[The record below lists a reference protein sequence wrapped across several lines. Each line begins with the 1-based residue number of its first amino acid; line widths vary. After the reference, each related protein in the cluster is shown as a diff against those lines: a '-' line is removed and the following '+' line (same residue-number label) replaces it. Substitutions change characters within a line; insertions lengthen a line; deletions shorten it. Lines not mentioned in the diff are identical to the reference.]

1 MGMNLLLKNV
11 RAVLPDSIERC
22 DVHIVDGRI
31 AAIATTIMPQSG
43 DEVRECDGTLLMPG
57 FIDTHIH
64 GGLSQ
69 YFMDTK
75 SDLAAITA
83 HYARCG
89 VTAIV
94 PTFSARPYE
103 MFEAAAHHVVDFCR
117 AQHSGAKIVGIHAE
131 GPFLSPERA
140 GGMPKEYFV
149 KPTVEQLDRMLA
161 VCDGMLRILTLA
173 PEVEGAIDVIPYAVK
188 RSIAV
193 SAGHTNATY
202 DEMKAAIDAGL
213 TRMTH
218 AFNASRLINHREPG
232 ILMAALDDERVNC
245 EVICDFGHLH
255 PATVNMIY
263 RMKGADGF
271 TAVSDCSDRRGY
283 TEPGEGEHVTS
294 DGTPYTV
301 WHGVAWS
308 QSGGVMGCGNNLA
321 VGVRNLHSLGIP
333 LTEVAVM
340 ASANP
345 AKAVGIFEKTGSI
358 EVGKAADLVLLNQEL
373 TVLSTFVE
381 GVEYK
386 G

>member
-1 MGMNLLLKNV
+1 MNLLLKNV
-11 RAVLPDSIERC
+11 RAVLPDSMERC
-22 DVHIVDGRI
+22 DIHVLDGRI
-31 AAIATTIMPQSG
+31 AAIAPHIMPQSS
-43 DEVRECDGTLLMPG
+43 DEVRDCAGAVLMPG
-57 FIDTHIH
+57 FVDSHIH

-69 YFMDTK
+69 YFMSPD
-75 SDLAAITA
+75 SDLTAIVA
-83 HYARCG
+83 DYARHG

-103 MFEAAAHHVVDFCR
+103 MFEEAAHHVVNFCR
-117 AQHSGAKIVGIHAE
+117 TPHDGAKIVGIHAE
-131 GPFLSPERA
+131 GPFLGPERP

-149 KPTVEQLDRMLA
+149 KPTIEQLDQMISA
-161 VCDGMLRILTLA
+161 CDGLLRILTLA
-173 PEVEGAIDVIPYAVK
+173 PEVEGALEVIPYAVK
-188 RSIAV
+188 RGIAV

-202 DEMKAAIDAGL
+202 DEMKAAIAVGL

-218 AFNASRLINHREPG
+218 AFNASRPINHREPG
-232 ILMAALDDERVNC
+232 VLMAALDDKRVNC

-255 PATVNMIY
+255 PATVKMIY
-263 RMKGADGF
+263 QMKGADGF
-271 TAVSDCSDRRGY
+271 TAISDCSDRRGY
-283 TEPGEGEHVTS
+283 TKHGDGDYTTD

-333 LTEVAVM
+333 LTEIAQM

-358 EVGKAADLVLLNQEL
+358 EIGKAADFVLMDEQFR
-373 TVLSTFVE
+373 VMATFID
-381 GVEYK
+381 GREYK
-386 G
+386 GE